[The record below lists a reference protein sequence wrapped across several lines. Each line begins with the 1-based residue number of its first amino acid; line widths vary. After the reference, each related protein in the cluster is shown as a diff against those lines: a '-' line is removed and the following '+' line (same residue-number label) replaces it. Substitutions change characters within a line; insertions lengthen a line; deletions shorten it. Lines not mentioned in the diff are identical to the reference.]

1 MPADANRAFSPL
13 ASRRDS
19 RRTSRSSSF
28 TEGSTSGWLR
38 RIGLLNDYVRIPYA
52 NGSSFATQF
61 LYREF
66 SERGHEVTVVGPR
79 DPASQPEDLPER
91 HVCLPS
97 LPLRNH
103 PGVWLPMPTPDG
115 LARVAAQRFDVVL
128 GQSTSELA
136 DLGVWLRWTQ
146 HVPFLCV
153 HTVHFP
159 SAFNVLLP
167 DGLLNNGLVNG
178 FCYQR
183 VVPWLERHTASIY
196 SRSDG
201 LIVLSRGLERYWRE
215 RGVTVPIHVIPRS
228 VEPRIFDHASDR
240 DPFPAEAPPGHR
252 LLVVCRHTREKEV
265 SRLLRIFARHVS
277 PAVPGATLTLVGD
290 GPDHDSFRDEAEQLG
305 VAHRCFFPG
314 EFPVTDIP
322 TWYRHADLFV
332 YTSLSETYGQV
343 VSEAMWCGLPVVAFA
358 DDMGVS
364 HQLED
369 TSAGILVPAG
379 PDTGS
384 ADARFGTEVVRL
396 LQQPVLRRALSVVA
410 ERETRERAHPARC
423 IQRYYDAF
431 EHARRHCRATMGE
444 RVSRPYAHL
453 GALVRWTWV
462 QGVAAGLGLIRS
474 PAVVNRH
481 GRKQPGWH
489 EFDAGRPYT
498 RISAT
503 ETGEVLVNLS
513 DRLSPPGATGAA

>member
-1 MPADANRAFSPL
+1 MSANSNRALSL
-13 ASRRDS
+13 LVSERNARQRN
-19 RRTSRSSSF
+19 RSSSVAEA
-28 TEGSTSGWLR
+28 TAHGWLR

-66 SERGHEVTVVGPR
+66 SQRGHQVTVVGPR
-79 DPASQPEDLPER
+79 DPNTQPDELPDR

-115 LARVAAQRFDVVL
+115 LARVAAQRFDVML
-128 GQSTSELA
+128 AQSTSELA

-167 DGLLNNGLVNG
+167 DALANSERVNG
-178 FCYQR
+178 FCQQR
-183 VVPWLERHTASIY
+183 IIPWLERHTASVY
-196 SRSDG
+196 SSSDG
-201 LIVLSRGLERYWRE
+201 LIVLSKHLERYWRE

-228 VEPRIFDHASDR
+228 VEPKIFDYASDR
-240 DPFPAEAPPGHR
+240 DPFPAGATPGHR

-265 SRLLRIFARHVS
+265 SRLLRIFAHQVA
-277 PAVPGATLTLVGD
+277 PVLPQATLTLVGD
-290 GPDHDSFRDEAEQLG
+290 GPDHDTFREEAAGLG
-305 VAHRCFFPG
+305 IAHRCFFTG
-314 EFPVTDIP
+314 EFPVTDMP
-322 TWYRHADLFV
+322 TWYRRADLFV

-358 DDMGVS
+358 DQMGVS
-364 HQLED
+364 HQLEE
-369 TSAGILVPAG
+369 SGAGVLVSPG
-379 PDTGS
+379 PDIER
-384 ADARFGTEVVRL
+384 ADARFGAEVVRL
-396 LQQPVLRRALSVVA
+396 LRQPVLRRALSHVA
-410 ERETRERAHPARC
+410 ERETRERAHPERC
-423 IQRYYDAF
+423 VQRYYDAF
-431 EHARRHCRATMGE
+431 EHARRHCRATMAD
-444 RVSRPYAHL
+444 RISRPYAHL
-453 GALVRWTWV
+453 GALARWTWV
-462 QGVAAGLGLIRS
+462 QGVAAGLGLIRP

-489 EFDAGRPYT
+489 ELDNGGKSSG
-498 RISAT
+498 ISAV
-503 ETGEVLVNLS
+503 ETGEVLVDLV
-513 DRLSPPGATGAA
+513 DRLNPPSATGAA